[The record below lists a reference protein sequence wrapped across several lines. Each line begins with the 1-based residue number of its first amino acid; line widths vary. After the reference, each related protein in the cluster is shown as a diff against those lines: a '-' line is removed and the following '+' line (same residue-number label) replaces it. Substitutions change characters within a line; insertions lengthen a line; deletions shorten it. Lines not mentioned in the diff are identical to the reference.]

1 MVLEFASTQPPA
13 IAREFL
19 GEMAHILNALFTA
32 LARRDSPYAS
42 VIAAVLEITGHRAE
56 RVEIRP
62 EPAMDEAWAEPAAF
76 DGCSS
81 QGKSR
86 PGAEQPVHFVRR
98 TAAPQAQGPRQ
109 RSLT

>member
-1 MVLEFASTQPPA
+1 MYALVQMRAQPTHRA
-13 IAREFL
+13 RIIA
-19 GEMAHILNALFTA
+19 ANNILNALFTA
-32 LARRDSPYAS
+32 LVRRDSPYAS

-98 TAAPQAQGPRQ
+98 PKLSPAP
-109 RSLT
+109 